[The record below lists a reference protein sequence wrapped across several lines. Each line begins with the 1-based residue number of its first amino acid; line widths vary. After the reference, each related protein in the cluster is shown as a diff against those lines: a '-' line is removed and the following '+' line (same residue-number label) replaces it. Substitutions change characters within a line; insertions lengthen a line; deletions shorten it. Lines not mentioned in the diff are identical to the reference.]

1 MDRHVFRQGR
11 KIIEKSRWGDAQR
24 NEWKC
29 TFYDKL
35 RREVVTGI
43 YKGMMS
49 YSSSASVEFAPDKP
63 NNHYGYLFSSY
74 LKMDSLNIQ
83 KVAYYDTYQYKKAN
97 FTSLQQWI
105 I

>member
-11 KIIEKSRWGDAQR
+11 KIIEKSRWGDAQKER
-24 NEWKC
+24 MEMY
-29 TFYDKL
+29 FYDKL

-83 KVAYYDTYQYKKAN
+83 KVAYYDTYQYKRLILA
-97 FTSLQQWI
+97 SLQQWI